1 MFYLADHK
9 DSCTYSSYKGT
20 FTTLKMTDEGVIP
33 FNSFTNRLRCPIF
46 AQKLFVSKNYKNQE
60 QILQK
65 LGIKELNAMQ
75 VEAQKA
81 IFEHNDLILLSPTGT
96 GKTLAFL
103 LPIIALLD
111 PDLDEIQA
119 LIVVPA
125 RELALQ
131 IEQVVR
137 EMGSGFKTNAV
148 YGGRAGI
155 KDRNDLKHPPAIL
168 IGTPGR
174 IADHIRRE
182 NISTAHINYLILDE
196 FDKSLEVGF
205 EKEMKEIYRAMT
217 GRLEKKILTS
227 ATHQIELPD
236 FLHLSNV
243 HQLDFLN
250 VKRNQLTIKV
260 VESIHKDKLEALERL
275 LLSKGDSSG
284 IVFCNYKDT
293 IQFVS
298 SFLKKK
304 KISHG
309 TFYGGLEQFERER
322 ALVQFRNGTHRI
334 LISTDL
340 AARGI
345 DVPEMDFIV
354 HYQLPFKKEEFT
366 HRNGRTARMHST
378 GIAYVLKFQEE
389 ELPMFIEDAGI
400 EIIETQEHPKPSN
413 WRTLFISAGR
423 KDKISKG
430 DIAGLF
436 FKQGQLNKDE
446 LGLIEIKQDCAFVAV
461 PRKKAFA
468 LVKKLDQTRI
478 KKRKVRITVVE

>member
-1 MFYLADHK
+1 M
-9 DSCTYSSYKGT
+9 SS
-20 FTTLKMTDEGVIP
+20 
-33 FNSFTNRLRCPIF
+33 NH
-46 AQKLFVSKNYKNQE
+46 KNQE
-60 QILQK
+60 QILRK
-65 LGIKELNAMQ
+65 LGIKELNEMQ
-75 VEAQKA
+75 VSAQQTIYSK
-81 IFEHNDLILLSPTGT
+81 NNTILLSPTGS

-103 LPIIALLD
+103 LPIISLLD
-111 PDLDEIQA
+111 LELDQIQA

-155 KDRNDLKHPPAIL
+155 KDRSDLKHPPAIL

-182 NISTAHINYLILDE
+182 NISTKFIKMLVLDE

-205 EKEMKEIYRAMT
+205 EKEMKEIYRSLT
-217 GRLEKKILTS
+217 GALEKRILTS
-227 ATHQIELPD
+227 ATLNIEIPE
-236 FLHLSNV
+236 FLELHEVEKIN
-243 HQLDFLN
+243 FLKA
-250 VKRNQLTIKV
+250 KRNQLTIKV
-260 VESIHKDKLEALERL
+260 VESINKDKLEALERI
-275 LLSKGDSSG
+275 LLSKNTSSG
-284 IVFCNYKDT
+284 IVFCNFKDT
-293 IQFVS
+293 INFVS
-298 SFLKKK
+298 TYLKKK

-345 DVPEMDFIV
+345 DVPEMDFII

-366 HRNGRTARMHST
+366 HRNGRTARMHNT

-389 ELPMFIEDAGI
+389 ELPIFIDDAGI
-400 EIIETQEHPKPSN
+400 EIIETANKPIPSD
-413 WRTLFISAGR
+413 WKTIFISAGR

-430 DIAGLF
+430 DIAGHF
-436 FKQGQLNKDE
+436 FKQGNLNKNE
-446 LGLIEIKQDCAFVAV
+446 LGLIEVKQDCAFVAV
-461 PRKKAFA
+461 KGEKAFQVA
-468 LVKKLDQTRI
+468 KKLDNSRL
-478 KKRKVRITVVE
+478 KKRKVRISVLTPSSN